1 VPNTY
6 MTGAVS
12 RSFGRSATRGFY
24 KRTDLNLSP
33 EHVRRLGHGHRPACQ
48 CLRPTPLW
56 VVLAMA
62 VRARRI
68 DQFLVL
74 LLSRRNR
81 IQVRPTDRLTDRS
94 EVIDFCRR
102 CVHEL
107 VLRPSRSL
115 QDPYETVSGLT
126 NPARCSIIM
135 LYILITST
143 GTPSISF
150 FSAVAIP
157 TLQRDHTI
165 YKLVR
170 SLLSSEVYVLLLWS
184 LSRDAKGGICNAR
197 FCPSLS
203 PSRS

>member
-1 VPNTY
+1 

-62 VRARRI
+62 VRAPRWPSRRRI

-150 FSAVAIP
+150 FW
-157 TLQRDHTI
+157 
-165 YKLVR
+165 
-170 SLLSSEVYVLLLWS
+170 LLLYQ
-184 LSRDAKGGICNAR
+184 LYREIT
-197 FCPSLS
+197 
-203 PSRS
+203 RSTSWYVACEIP